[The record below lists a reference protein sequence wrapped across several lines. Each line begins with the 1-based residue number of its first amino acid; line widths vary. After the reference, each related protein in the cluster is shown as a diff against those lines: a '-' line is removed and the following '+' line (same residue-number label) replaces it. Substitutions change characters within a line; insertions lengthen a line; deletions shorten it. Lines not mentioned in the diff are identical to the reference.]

1 MKLLVFNK
9 YDIYFKN
16 ETKNEYNMLYN
27 KNMEKR
33 FFPEKLKL
41 LQYSLT
47 LNIYKITK
55 KIKLN

>member
-1 MKLLVFNK
+1 VKLLVFNK

-47 LNIYKITK
+47 LNIYKIIK